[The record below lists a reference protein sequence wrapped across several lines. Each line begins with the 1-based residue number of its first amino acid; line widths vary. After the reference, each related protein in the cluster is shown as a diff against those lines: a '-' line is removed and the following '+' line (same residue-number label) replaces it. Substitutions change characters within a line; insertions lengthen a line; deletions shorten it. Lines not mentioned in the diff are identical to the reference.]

1 MLHHPL
7 YILIMLV
14 LIEGGILYFSTHRAT
29 EKFFKYLP
37 SMFWIYFLPMLA
49 GTFGIIPNQ
58 SVVYEMIT
66 KWCLPASLVL
76 LLLSVD
82 IKAIL
87 HLGTIALAMMAV
99 GAAGIMVGAPIVV
112 LSYKQWLPLDA
123 WMGIGALSASWIGG
137 SANMIAVKA
146 ATNTPDS
153 VFLPA
158 VIVDT
163 IVPYLWMGLLIML
176 SAYQTVFDR
185 WNKSNVKLLDELHAC
200 AAATARPVGAVREP
214 PSYMAVVLL
223 ILAIAAAGAFLSVV
237 GAYKLP
243 IVDGFVNAKAWII
256 ILATFIGIGLSFT
269 PLRRLESHGSSK
281 LGFAMLYFV
290 LASIGATANLK
301 NLAAAPVMLLAG
313 ITWMV
318 IHGIFL
324 IIGARLL
331 RSPMALV
338 AAASQACVGGTASA
352 PVVAGIYQPQLA
364 PVGLLLAVLGNILGT
379 FLGLCTSHLCHLANK
394 FVW

>member
-1 MLHHPL
+1 MFSHPI
-7 YILIMLV
+7 YILAI
-14 LIEGGILYFSTHRAT
+14 LILTEGCILFFSTHRAT

-58 SVVYEMIT
+58 SIVYDLIT

-87 HLGTIALAMMAV
+87 HLGTTALAMMAV
-99 GAAGIMVGAPIVV
+99 GAVGIMGGAPIVV
-112 LSYKQWLPLDA
+112 LLYKQWLPPDA
-123 WMGIGALSASWIGG
+123 WMGIGTLSASWIGG
-137 SANMIAVKA
+137 SANMVAVKA

-176 SAYQTVFDR
+176 SAYQAVFDR
-185 WNKSNVKLLDELHAC
+185 WNKSNVKLLDELHTRTVKSGLGVHIVWPC
-200 AAATARPVGAVREP
+200 HPIIIIFVL
-214 PSYMAVVLL
+214 AVV
-223 ILAIAAAGAFLSVV
+223 GSVISV
-237 GAYKLP
+237 LCAYQLP
-243 IVDGFVNAKAWII
+243 TADGFVNAKAWII
-256 ILATFIGIGLSFT
+256 ILATFIGIGMSFT

-281 LGFAMLYFV
+281 IGFAMLYFV
-290 LASIGATANLK
+290 LASIGATANLA
-301 NLAAAPVMLLAG
+301 NLAAAPAILLAG
-313 ITWMV
+313 ITWII

-331 RSPMALV
+331 RSPMALA

-364 PVGLLLAVLGNILGT
+364 SVGLLLAVLGNILGT
-379 FLGLCTSHLCHLANK
+379 FLGLCTSRLCYLANN